1 MRVERVQFVGACN
14 PPTDP
19 GRVPLSARFLRHAPV
34 VMVDYPSPSSFVQI
48 YTTFMRAVLR
58 ASPTLRGY
66 ADAATNAM
74 VDVYRESQQHFT
86 PDIQAHYIYSP
97 RELTR
102 WVRGIYQTLCDA
114 DVGTLEELVRVWAY
128 EGLRIFQDRLV
139 TTEHKAWTDG
149 LIDRAAQAAFP
160 TVDVEQALRRPIL
173 YSDWLSRQYKA
184 VERPPLRDYARARLR
199 GYSEE
204 ELDTDIVLH
213 DAVLDLALGADRIL
227 RQPAGHLL
235 LLGVSGS
242 GRTTVARFCAWLR
255 GLALFTLPSACSY
268 TEHDFDADLR
278 ELLRRVGVRGEKV
291 CWTLDEGHVAHPAR
305 LEKLNTLLANAE
317 FAGLFDGD
325 EKNSLVSSLRD
336 AAQREGLV
344 ISAEDELLAFF
355 RAQIMANLHVVLTM
369 TPPDDGLAATAAA
382 SPALF
387 NRCTMIY
394 CW

>member
-1 MRVERVQFVGACN
+1 MRHEELLYSWLLDHRPVLLCGPPGSGKTMVLLAALRRLADLDVVGVNFSSATTPVLLRRLLEQHCVYTRTPSGAVLEPAQPGRWLVIFCDEINLPAPDTYETQRVISFLRQLVEQRGFWRSDKTWVRVERVQFVGACN

-184 VERPPLRDYARARLR
+184 CLLYTSPSPRD
-199 GYSEE
+199 
-204 ELDTDIVLH
+204 
-213 DAVLDLALGADRIL
+213 
-227 RQPAGHLL
+227 
-235 LLGVSGS
+235 
-242 GRTTVARFCAWLR
+242 
-255 GLALFTLPSACSY
+255 
-268 TEHDFDADLR
+268 
-278 ELLRRVGVRGEKV
+278 
-291 CWTLDEGHVAHPAR
+291 
-305 LEKLNTLLANAE
+305 
-317 FAGLFDGD
+317 
-325 EKNSLVSSLRD
+325 
-336 AAQREGLV
+336 
-344 ISAEDELLAFF
+344 
-355 RAQIMANLHVVLTM
+355 
-369 TPPDDGLAATAAA
+369 
-382 SPALF
+382 
-387 NRCTMIY
+387 
-394 CW
+394 